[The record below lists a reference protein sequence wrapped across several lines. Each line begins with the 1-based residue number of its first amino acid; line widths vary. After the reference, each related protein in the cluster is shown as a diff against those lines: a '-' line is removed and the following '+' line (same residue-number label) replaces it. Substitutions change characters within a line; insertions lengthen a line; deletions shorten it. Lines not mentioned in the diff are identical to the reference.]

1 MSDASLR
8 DRLRRTAERRPV
20 VSPLDSL
27 EESFVGSVRGDA
39 PLRERLK
46 GLIDAV
52 SARAASRP
60 RPTLQDVAPGEVV
73 ENALGAFYRLEHR
86 IPLDAFHGDVPLTRL
101 RLASPDS
108 VEILAGEPGL
118 PGFDLCRAVFL
129 DTETTGLAGGAGTA
143 AFLIGLGFVEDQ
155 SFVVRQYF
163 MRDYNEEPAMLHALA
178 ADVAHFRH
186 LVTYNGKMFDMPL
199 LDARFRLNRA
209 RFSLSSD
216 AAHLD
221 LLHPARRLWKLRL
234 ESCRLQALE
243 SALLGVRRTGDIPGE
258 EIPQVYFRYV
268 RNRDPRAIGRIFEHN
283 KTDIVSLAALAALAC
298 QWVQDG
304 EAGGPNPCDDA
315 RDAFSLGRV
324 LERAQRV
331 GRAQSAYRRALS
343 IGDGP
348 LRVAALLRLA
358 SQARRSGDHE
368 SAATLWEQGARAGD
382 CAAFRALAIHH
393 ERRRRDAAA
402 ALRVVDAA
410 LLALRNGREPCCRRV
425 LLEMERRRVRL
436 RARLDRRGTVQLS
449 SP

>member
-8 DRLRRTAERRPV
+8 DRLRRTARPV

-27 EESFVGSVRGDA
+27 EERCVGRVSDEA
-39 PLRERLK
+39 PLRERLQA
-46 GLIDAV
+46 LMEAAA
-52 SARAASRP
+52 ARVVSRP
-60 RPTLQDVAPGEVV
+60 RTALQDVAPGEVV
-73 ENALGAFYRLEHR
+73 ENAHGTFYRLEHR
-86 IPLDAFHGDVPLTRL
+86 MALDAFHGHVPLTRL
-101 RLASPDS
+101 RLADPDS
-108 VEILAGEPGL
+108 VEIVAGEPGFE
-118 PGFDLCRAVFL
+118 GFALDRAVFL

-155 SFVVRQYF
+155 TFVVRQYF

-178 ADVAHFRH
+178 ADVARFRH

-209 RFSLSSD
+209 RFALSGD

-298 QWVQDG
+298 QWVQEG
-304 EAGGPNPCDDA
+304 EAGLCPGDDA
-315 RDAFSLGRV
+315 RDVYSLGRV

-331 GRAQSAYRRALS
+331 ERAQSAYRKALS
-343 IGDGP
+343 IGEGP
-348 LRVAALLRLA
+348 LRIAALLRLA
-358 SQARRSGDHE
+358 SQARRSGDYE
-368 SAATLWEQGARAGD
+368 SAATLWEEGARAGD

-393 ERRRRDAAA
+393 ERRRRDASA
-402 ALRVVDAA
+402 ALRVVEAA
-410 LLALRNGREPCCRRV
+410 LLALRGERDPCCRRV
-425 LLEMERRRVRL
+425 VAEMGRRRVRL
-436 RARLDRRGTVQLS
+436 QARLARREAAQLS
-449 SP
+449 SL